1 MIVVRSEDGRFLGEV
16 GRFSVNERDHYNEEK
31 GCYCTFVITADH
43 GTEGGCDLAEYK
55 TKEAAIKQI
64 DDMQRYLAVA
74 GKAQLDNLVHY
85 DRPELTNVLVPVY
98 DLRERKIED

>member
-16 GRFSVNERDHYNEEK
+16 HNLCAAWFPDG
-31 GCYCTFVITADH
+31 
-43 GTEGGCDLAEYK
+43 EGWRLVSALRYVAGKVAAYIPLAEYK

-64 DDMQRYLAVA
+64 DDMQKCMNNGTVTTENMEMYGQPQASVTTLF
-74 GKAQLDNLVHY
+74 
-85 DRPELTNVLVPVY
+85 VY